1 MGNQASVKKICFEDM
16 QHIIKQR
23 NRNYLVINTL
33 PPMEQGCLIP
43 GTVPSDKE
51 EAIINRYMR
60 GTKPAVVIYGKNT
73 NDNSILKKY
82 QQLEGLGFPRVY
94 VYPGGMFEW
103 LCLQDIYGKE
113 AFPTTG
119 AELDILKFRPQSHL
133 FTDHLLLENG

>member
-23 NRNYLVINTL
+23 NRRYLIINTL
-33 PPMEQGCLIP
+33 LPMEQDCLI
-43 GTVPSDKE
+43 TSTIPSDKE
-51 EAIINRYMR
+51 EAIINSYMR
-60 GTKPAVVIYGKNT
+60 GTKPVVVIYGKNT
-73 NDNSILKKY
+73 NDNSILKKC

-113 AFPTTG
+113 AFATTG
-119 AELDILKFRPQSHL
+119 AELDILKFRPRSHL
-133 FTDHLLLENG
+133 LTDPLLLENG

>member
-23 NRNYLVINTL
+23 NRRYLIINTL
-33 PPMEQGCLIP
+33 LPMEQDCLIP
-43 GTVPSDKE
+43 STIPSDKE
-51 EAIINRYMR
+51 EDIINSYMR
-60 GTKPAVVIYGKNT
+60 GTKPVVVIYGKNT

-113 AFPTTG
+113 AFATTG
-119 AELDILKFRPQSHL
+119 AELDILKFRPRSHL
-133 FTDHLLLENG
+133 LTDPLLLENG